1 MKAVVIGKLKAMMAL
16 ISLYLQK
23 TKEVLLLNFKTAR
36 RWKEKRDKF
45 HYKEFKEK
53 YTLNK

>member
-1 MKAVVIGKLKAMMAL
+1 MKAVAIGKSKAMTDL

-45 HYKEFKEK
+45 H
-53 YTLNK
+53 

>member
-1 MKAVVIGKLKAMMAL
+1 MKAVVIEKLKAMMAL

-36 RWKEKRDKF
+36 RWKEKHDKF
-45 HYKEFKEK
+45 H
-53 YTLNK
+53 